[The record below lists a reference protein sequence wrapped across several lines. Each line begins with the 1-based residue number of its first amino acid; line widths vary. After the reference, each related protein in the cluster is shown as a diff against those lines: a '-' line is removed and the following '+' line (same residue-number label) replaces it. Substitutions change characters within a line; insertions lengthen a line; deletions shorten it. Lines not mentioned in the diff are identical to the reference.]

1 MKALYILNY
10 FIVDIPPAMML
21 AGYLFEET
29 LIYYGLWLTLLTGAF
44 QVVVG
49 IGMFIDS
56 FFEHRLIQI
65 YLAGVTLFFLFWFIT
80 EWEWLLVM
88 PPALAIYMTVILYI
102 EAKKA
107 NHEP

>member
-10 FIVDIPPAMML
+10 FIVGIPPAMIL

-44 QVVVG
+44 QVVVS

-56 FFEHRLIQI
+56 FFKHKLIQI
-65 YLAGVTLFFLFWFIT
+65 YLTGVALFFLLWFIT

-88 PPALAIYMTVILYI
+88 PPALAIYMTVILHI
-102 EAKKA
+102 ETKKT